1 MLTESVVEKKTQ
13 INEPLVVQ
21 EENRKKNRKS
31 MKTQKSH
38 VADDLL
44 VDDLK

>member
-1 MLTESVVEKKTQ
+1 MLTESVVEKKAQ

-31 MKTQKSH
+31 MKSQKSSKI
-38 VADDLL
+38 DDLL